1 MTHQLVSIGLPV
13 YNAERWIVGA
23 LDSLLSQTYP
33 NIEVIV
39 CDNASTDDTAHICL
53 EYAAKDQRVRYF
65 RNERNLGTRGPHGN
79 FCRVLSH
86 STAPYFMWA
95 SADDRRDPAIVEE
108 CVRALERNPK
118 AVLAHGPVQLTFK
131 TRDGMAVLPNEMNL
145 ASGSP
150 TARLRTF
157 TARMQH
163 NAMIYGVFRREALV
177 QTVYADHYGHDYLV
191 CLQACALGPVEY
203 VQTPLICYHQR
214 GESLDAV
221 MYLRVPLTLKD
232 LLAYQGV
239 RRNKCWTTLVM
250 GSVYLLGLDES
261 TWMARTGWVAG
272 FGRAFIRRYWRHLGT
287 EIAFILSW
295 PVTWLVAP
303 FLPAG
308 TRLKTALKRSVHP

>member
-1 MTHQLVSIGLPV
+1 MTHPLVTIGLPV
-13 YNAERWIVGA
+13 YNGERWITGA

-39 CDNASTDDTAHICL
+39 CDNASTDDTGRICR
-53 EYAAKDQRVRYF
+53 EYAASDRRVRYVL
-65 RNERNLGTRGPHGN
+65 NERNLGTRGPHGN

-95 SADDRRDPAIVEE
+95 SADDRRDPGIVDA
-108 CVRALERNPK
+108 CVRALQRNAN
-118 AVLAHGPVQLTFK
+118 AVLAHGPVQLTFN
-131 TRDGMAVLPNEMNL
+131 TREGVALLPNDMEL
-145 ASGSP
+145 STDST

-157 TARMQH
+157 TMRMQH
-163 NAMIYGVFRREALV
+163 NAMIYGLFRRDALV
-177 QTVYADHYGHDYLV
+177 RTVYADHYGHDYLV

-214 GESLDAV
+214 GDSLDAV
-221 MYLRVPLTLKD
+221 MYPRSPVRLTD
-232 LLAYQGV
+232 LLAYRGV

-250 GSVYLLGLDES
+250 GSVYLLGLKES
-261 TWMARTGWVAG
+261 TWIARAGWVGG
-272 FGRAFIRRYWRHLGT
+272 FGTAFVRRYWRHLGT

-295 PVTWLVAP
+295 PLAWLVAP

-308 TRLKTALKRSVHP
+308 TRIKTALKRSVHP